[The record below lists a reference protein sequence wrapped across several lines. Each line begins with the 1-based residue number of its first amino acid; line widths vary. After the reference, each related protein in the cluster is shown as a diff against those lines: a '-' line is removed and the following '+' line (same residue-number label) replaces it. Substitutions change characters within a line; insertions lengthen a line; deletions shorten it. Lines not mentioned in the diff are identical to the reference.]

1 MRVAIDTSALIKRYI
16 AIQGGEEL
24 AALLADATSLHIA
37 PHCRVEM
44 HSAFNRLRLTKQMSA
59 AACHAALA
67 EFEQDLADFR
77 VTPWSAAIEIE
88 AIKMLTNSN
97 LRAMDALHVAAALM
111 VGAEQFVTSDERQ
124 AQAAKRVKLNAVR
137 VD

>member
-59 AACHAALA
+59 AACRAALA

-77 VTPWSAAIEIE
+77 VTPWSAEIEIE
-88 AIKMLTNSN
+88 AIKMLPNSN
-97 LRAMDALHVAAALM
+97 LRAMDALHVAAALAA
-111 VGAEQFVTSDERQ
+111 GAEQFITSDERQ
-124 AQAAKRVKLNAVR
+124 AQAARRARIVTAFVK
-137 VD
+137 

>member
-24 AALLADATSLHIA
+24 AALLANATSLHIA

-59 AACHAALA
+59 AACRLALGD
-67 EFEQDLADFR
+67 FERELVDFQ
-77 VTPWSAAIEIE
+77 VIPWSAEIEIE
-88 AIKMLTNSN
+88 AIKMLPNSN

>member
-24 AALLADATSLHIA
+24 AALLEDAASLHIA

-44 HSAFNRLRLTKQMSA
+44 HFAFNRLRLAKRMSA
-59 AACHAALA
+59 SACPAAPA

-77 VTPWSAAIEIE
+77 VTPWSAEIE
-88 AIKMLTNSN
+88 DVAITMLPNSN
-97 LRAMDALHVAAALM
+97 LRAMDALHVAAALA
-111 VGAEQFVTSDERQ
+111 VEAEQFVTSDERQ
-124 AQAAKRVKLNAVR
+124 AQAAKRASI
-137 VD
+137 DTAFIA

>member
-44 HSAFNRLRLTKQMSA
+44 HSAFNRLRLTKQLSA
-59 AACHAALA
+59 AACRAALV
-67 EFEQDLADFR
+67 EFEKDLIDFQ
-77 VTPWSAAIEIE
+77 VTSRSAEIE
-88 AIKMLTNSN
+88 DAVIKMLPNSN
-97 LRAMDALHVAAALM
+97 LRAMDALHVAAAQAAA
-111 VGAEQFVTSDERQ
+111 AELFVTSDDRQ
-124 AQAAKRVKLNAVR
+124 AEGAKRVKLKVVR
-137 VD
+137 IG

>member
-16 AIQGGEEL
+16 AIQGGDEL
-24 AALLADATSLHIA
+24 AALLANATSLHVA
-37 PHCRVEM
+37 SHCRVEM

-59 AACHAALA
+59 AACRAALA

-88 AIKMLTNSN
+88 AIKMLPNSN

>member
-44 HSAFNRLRLTKQMSA
+44 HSAFNRLRLAKRMSA
-59 AACHAALA
+59 SACRLALGD
-67 EFEQDLADFR
+67 FERELVDFQ
-77 VTPWSAAIEIE
+77 VIPWSAEIEIE
-88 AIKMLTNSN
+88 AIKMLPNSN

-111 VGAEQFVTSDERQ
+111 VGSEQFVTSDERQ